1 MFQNIIVSVI
11 SVYAHSVDWIL
22 CSLISVPNNLR
33 EKILSSRR
41 LRNTHIGD
49 GAEDYE
55 DDHGSR
61 GKERILQFWATINMT
76 MRNTLFKKRETRLVI
91 YKSGPS
97 KAKVDCFC
105 SWFSFSTIV
114 KILLD
119 GEKGIFLLQ
128 WHANWMERNSPAFVN
143 SLKLDVHPC
152 LPITVSF

>member
-1 MFQNIIVSVI
+1 MLNKVMFQNIIVSVI

-61 GKERILQFWATINMT
+61 GKERILQFWVVIKMI
-76 MRNTLFKKRETRLVI
+76 MVNTLFKKRETQLVMH
-91 YKSGPS
+91 KSGPS
-97 KAKVDCFC
+97 KAYVDYFC
-105 SWFSFSTIV
+105 
-114 KILLD
+114 
-119 GEKGIFLLQ
+119 
-128 WHANWMERNSPAFVN
+128 
-143 SLKLDVHPC
+143 
-152 LPITVSF
+152 

>member
-61 GKERILQFWATINMT
+61 GKERILQFWVVIKMI
-76 MRNTLFKKRETRLVI
+76 MVNTLYKKRETQLVMH
-91 YKSGPS
+91 KSGPS
-97 KAKVDCFC
+97 KAYVDYFC
-105 SWFSFSTIV
+105 WFSFSTIV
-114 KILLD
+114 KILLLSV
-119 GEKGIFLLQ
+119 KGIFLLQ
-128 WHANWMERNSPAFVN
+128 WHDDWMEQKGNCACQ
-143 SLKLDVHPC
+143 LA
-152 LPITVSF
+152 